1 MRLILVRHGE
11 TAWNRENRVQGR
23 SDTPLSDAGISQAGR
38 LAESI
43 GNERIVGI
51 VTSPL
56 RRAVETASIINRC
69 ANAPLEI
76 DEDLMELDQGMFEG
90 MRFGELSREHA
101 EFLRRWAADP
111 ASVVMPGGES
121 LAALQERAWR
131 SVYRITASC
140 GTVLVVSH
148 NFTITAILC
157 KVLDIPLSD
166 FRRIRLDNASKTVV
180 EADAGV
186 FRAIVINDTAHLK

>member
-111 ASVVMPGGES
+111 AVGGD
-121 LAALQERAWR
+121 AR
-131 SVYRITASC
+131 
-140 GTVLVVSH
+140 
-148 NFTITAILC
+148 
-157 KVLDIPLSD
+157 
-166 FRRIRLDNASKTVV
+166 RRIARRASGEGLALGVPHHRLVRHGARRVAQLHDH
-180 EADAGV
+180 G
-186 FRAIVINDTAHLK
+186 HPL